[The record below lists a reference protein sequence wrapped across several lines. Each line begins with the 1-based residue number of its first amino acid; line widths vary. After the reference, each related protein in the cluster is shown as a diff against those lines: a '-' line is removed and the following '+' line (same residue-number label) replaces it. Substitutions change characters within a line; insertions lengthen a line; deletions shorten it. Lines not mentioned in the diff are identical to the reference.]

1 MNLNQEKIKQILEKA
16 TALISEIKNSDLEL
30 DTKLGVLKLISNKAL
45 ATANRDFLKEIK
57 ND

>member
-1 MNLNQEKIKQILEKA
+1 MKKSQEKVNQILEKA

-30 DTKLGVLKLISNKAL
+30 NTKLGVLKLISNKAL
-45 ATANRDFLKEIK
+45 AIANRDFLKRIK